1 MVRHA
6 RWRYVLL
13 WVHLLACLTSYVGL
27 VIPSLQFLGILFTFI
42 LLADLPISLL
52 AYGLGWKYPALA
64 GIWIFVAGTLWW
76 YLLGR
81 AAQAVFLGFLH
92 RNDPPP
98 KLTG

>member
-1 MVRHA
+1 
-6 RWRYVLL
+6 LPFL
-13 WVHLLACLTSYVGL
+13 HLLACLTSYVSL
-27 VIPSLQFLGILFTFI
+27 LIPGLQFLGILFTFI
-42 LLADLPISLL
+42 LLADLPVSLL
-52 AYGLGWKYPALA
+52 AYGLGWHYPTLA

-81 AAQAVFLGFLH
+81 AAQAVFLGVLH